1 MKQIA
6 FLFFTFLG
14 ICTGFAQKPDP
25 VIDSVRGK
33 ENPAVRLF
41 PNPAKN
47 KTTLS
52 IPPSL
57 VNKPIFITITNSSGQ
72 ILLKFAIAN
81 ASKMEVVELSGLK
94 QGSYYWRI
102 NTNKNKKANFTGKLE
117 IQ

>member
-47 KTTLS
+47 KVEIGISGFEQGYVQVLLIAKDGS
-52 IPPSL
+52 QVRNERRL
-57 VNKPIFITITNSSGQ
+57 VFNGNETIVFMFSEKPGMY
-72 ILLKFAIAN
+72 LL
-81 ASKMEVVELSGLK
+81 VLK
-94 QGSYYWRI
+94 QGKTSIRSGLI
-102 NTNKNKKANFTGKLE
+102 